1 MPEHSDK
8 DRDRMP
14 DRDFAY
20 VDSKG
25 DKKLPID
32 DESHIRNAMARW
44 NQTDFES
51 RQDREDAR
59 KRILAA
65 AREHD
70 IDIDPDDKI
79 VKDRHDH

>member
-1 MPEHSDK
+1 MPEHTDK

-20 VDSKG
+20 VDSEG

-44 NQTDFES
+44 NQTDFDS
-51 RQDREDAR
+51 RQDQEEAR
-59 KRILAA
+59 KRILDA
-65 AREHD
+65 ARANGIE
-70 IDIDPDDKI
+70 IDQDDKI
-79 VKDRHDH
+79 VQDRHDH